1 MKKKSRFLT
10 SLLSAVMALSLCA
23 LPAAADDA
31 ATVQNT
37 DVWGTTTASI
47 TIHKYEYNRSEGDT
61 GTPAPG
67 TELETNKIPEGA
79 KPLEGVTF
87 KIYKVQDRN
96 TLAEYYSGKNLTDE
110 KFEKFT
116 DVNKYYQ
123 ESNDTFTVKDG
134 NGKVV
139 TGSAEQ
145 KTGKD
150 GKATFSI
157 DSNDLG
163 LYLVVETDAPD
174 KVKTKQIPF
183 LVSVPMKNPKDQ
195 VNWLYN
201 INVYPKNATQYGGVT
216 VKKVG
221 ITGSDA
227 EVNLSGVTFKL
238 YKDVKG
244 VWTEVTNRDDNEL
257 ALSLTTTT
265 DGTIN
270 ISGLSK
276 GDYKLI
282 EQGFNDNKGYII
294 SEEPITFTINED
306 GELVKTNMTQDA
318 AKNIVVKN
326 YRPDLDKK
334 VYNDAVTD
342 NNGYAEGSDYS
353 VGDMV
358 PYQITVKVPQN
369 ITKLAIFT
377 VTDTPAGLEDQ
388 KDTIAIAVKDETG
401 KTLTKDIEYK
411 VEDTTPAGG
420 FSIAFDTSKMKDYAG
435 KTLVITYK
443 AKLLDNAVKTTDG
456 NTNSAKLTYTNK
468 INENGEGVTGSEN
481 TITDETVVYT
491 FAIRIKKTD
500 GGKENLPGAKFDL
513 YKEVTAGTQN
523 AISGDDVKQFG
534 LDSAKTWLKVESDLT
549 SGEDGLVTTNKGLAN
564 GTYYLVETQAPA
576 DYNLLA
582 KPVEVKLDIA
592 YKYTWAES
600 KRYDTDGN
608 LFKHET
614 SAKEEKFDKAEDE
627 NDKNAKVI
635 GTQKGT
641 DVGATGTEAKGT
653 EITVI
658 NRKGFDLPVTGG
670 FGTLLF
676 SAIGALLV
684 VGGVGVLM
692 STKKKKGNG

>member
-10 SLLSAVMALSLCA
+10 GLLSAVMALSLCA

-244 VWTEVTNRDDNEL
+244 VWTEVTNRDDDRR
-257 ALSLTTTT
+257 LT
-265 DGTIN
+265 
-270 ISGLSK
+270 
-276 GDYKLI
+276 
-282 EQGFNDNKGYII
+282 
-294 SEEPITFTINED
+294 
-306 GELVKTNMTQDA
+306 
-318 AKNIVVKN
+318 
-326 YRPDLDKK
+326 
-334 VYNDAVTD
+334 
-342 NNGYAEGSDYS
+342 
-353 VGDMV
+353 
-358 PYQITVKVPQN
+358 
-369 ITKLAIFT
+369 
-377 VTDTPAGLEDQ
+377 
-388 KDTIAIAVKDETG
+388 
-401 KTLTKDIEYK
+401 
-411 VEDTTPAGG
+411 
-420 FSIAFDTSKMKDYAG
+420 
-435 KTLVITYK
+435 
-443 AKLLDNAVKTTDG
+443 
-456 NTNSAKLTYTNK
+456 
-468 INENGEGVTGSEN
+468 
-481 TITDETVVYT
+481 
-491 FAIRIKKTD
+491 
-500 GGKENLPGAKFDL
+500 
-513 YKEVTAGTQN
+513 
-523 AISGDDVKQFG
+523 
-534 LDSAKTWLKVESDLT
+534 
-549 SGEDGLVTTNKGLAN
+549 
-564 GTYYLVETQAPA
+564 
-576 DYNLLA
+576 
-582 KPVEVKLDIA
+582 
-592 YKYTWAES
+592 
-600 KRYDTDGN
+600 
-608 LFKHET
+608 
-614 SAKEEKFDKAEDE
+614 
-627 NDKNAKVI
+627 
-635 GTQKGT
+635 
-641 DVGATGTEAKGT
+641 
-653 EITVI
+653 
-658 NRKGFDLPVTGG
+658 
-670 FGTLLF
+670 
-676 SAIGALLV
+676 
-684 VGGVGVLM
+684 
-692 STKKKKGNG
+692 

>member
-10 SLLSAVMALSLCA
+10 GLLSAVMALSLFA